1 MLPLFGKNGA
11 QILALAAFSIILL
24 KKWNLFKKEN
34 LFITSYPRKYFF
46 LQRLFRC
53 NYFLMTNMFFG
64 KICMDTFFLHAIFFD
79 KIFFLAKFYL
89 VTKFRLAWAW
99 QAQSQIVSSIIFFR
113 LFPVFFLCCLFF
125 SYQKNYF
132 TKVDH
137 FWANLDVWGSH
148 RRNEL
153 IKKIS
158 SEI

>member
-1 MLPLFGKNGA
+1 MKPFQKREPLYYKLSQKIFFFAK
-11 QILALAAFSIILL
+11 IIPLQL
-24 KKWNLFKKEN
+24 FFDDKYVFWQNL
-34 LFITSYPRKYFF
+34 Y
-46 LQRLFRC
+46 
-53 NYFLMTNMFFG
+53 G
-64 KICMDTFFLHAIFFD
+64 HFFLHAIFFD